1 MMGLEIIMDFLS
13 SKDGDELFEK
23 VTEVLRRFGISAVD
37 VNGNSRSLYEVLCDV
52 AEVINKGK

>member
-23 VTEVLRRFGISAVD
+23 VTDILRRFGIATTD
-37 VNGNSRSLYEVLCDV
+37 ADGNVRNLYDVLCDV
-52 AEVINKGK
+52 AEVLNKGE